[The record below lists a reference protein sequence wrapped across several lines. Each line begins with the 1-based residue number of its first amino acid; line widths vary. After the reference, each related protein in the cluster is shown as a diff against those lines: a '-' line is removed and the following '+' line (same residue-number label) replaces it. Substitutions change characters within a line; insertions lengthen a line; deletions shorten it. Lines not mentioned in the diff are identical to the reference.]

1 MQPTG
6 AHARMPCTGHTDSA
20 RFEVFTHQGLDLL
33 VHGFSDAK
41 QPFCTRKI
49 GVGEIDYLLIT
60 GVRLD
65 EDERG
70 IRFAGEIHLQ
80 SRHALVDILLDNRA
94 ARGLLLPPQCPR
106 SSQMV
111 ASEPGEMMPFH
122 HKRVFT
128 RDLFAVCPQRQCGS
142 ASRRDDS
149 RHGKRALARRAA
161 VRRRRREKTHH
172 SCTRARRRASFGPRA
187 NDMLHYTCALHCL
200 MGRNTGNDAF

>member
-1 MQPTG
+1 MQSTG

-128 RDLFAVCPQRQCGS
+128 RDLSAVCPQRQCGS

-187 NDMLHYTCALHCL
+187 NDMLHYTCALH
-200 MGRNTGNDAF
+200 

>member
-1 MQPTG
+1 
-6 AHARMPCTGHTDSA
+6 MPCTGHTDSA

-33 VHGFSDAK
+33 VHGFSDAE

-49 GVGEIDYLLIT
+49 GGGEKDYLFVT
-60 GVRLD
+60 SVRLD

-122 HKRVFT
+122 RQRVFT
-128 RDLFAVCPQRQCGS
+128 RDLSAVCPQRQCGS

-161 VRRRRREKTHH
+161 VRRRREKTHH
-172 SCTRARRRASFGPRA
+172 SCTRARRRTCFGPRA
-187 NDMLHYTCALHCL
+187 DDMLHDTCALHRLIFGL
-200 MGRNTGNDAF
+200 MGRITGNDAF